1 MIRTSNPHFPCS
13 EDSASHSDEQLELL
27 FFYFSVV
34 LGFIYIL
41 SGKVAPWIGKGALFV
56 YIIIV
61 VAIVTFYF
69 FRCYFLFVHI
79 IFQIISLPTK

>member
-27 FFYFSVV
+27 FFYFSQGVRAIVV
-34 LGFIYIL
+34 G
-41 SGKVAPWIGKGALFV
+41 IGKGALFV

>member
-1 MIRTSNPHFPCS
+1 MRAI
-13 EDSASHSDEQLELL
+13 
-27 FFYFSVV
+27 VV
-34 LGFIYIL
+34 G
-41 SGKVAPWIGKGALFV
+41 IGKRALFV

-61 VAIVTFYF
+61 VAIVSFYF